1 LPTCSATRWRSR
13 GDGRRCTFRWR
24 SGRSKSS
31 RHVIRKASRSWAAG
45 DFEGRGICTFEQD
58 GPFVVIAYDWRLN
71 AEKPFL
77 RNLTFR

>member
-1 LPTCSATRWRSR
+1 
-13 GDGRRCTFRWR
+13 
-24 SGRSKSS
+24 
-31 RHVIRKASRSWAAG
+31 VAAG